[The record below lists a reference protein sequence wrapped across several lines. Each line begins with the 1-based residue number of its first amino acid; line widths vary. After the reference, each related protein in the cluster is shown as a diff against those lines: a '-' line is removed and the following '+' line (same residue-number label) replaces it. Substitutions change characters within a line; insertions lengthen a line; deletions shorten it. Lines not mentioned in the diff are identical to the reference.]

1 MHLADSTP
9 TPPSL
14 LNALETTA
22 VAATISKESAEPKRE
37 IGREGTSD
45 QAAARHYAAGGSR
58 RSTTTNCN
66 ARLLYLSTRPCLA
79 DYSPFFTGSS
89 KLGAHVSHVESL
101 WPQRPARL
109 LARYS
114 PCLVIG
120 CFSRVKT
127 VSRVLKLS
135 ILSTQSC
142 DVHLRSRSGQL
153 SNRRIHKP
161 ELRGWHRNFGPPVRY
176 ARRLPGCGACRARR
190 SPHSSAKASAGT
202 STVTCSSSNWESL
215 VNCQTHGLY
224 LTTF

>member
-1 MHLADSTP
+1 VHLADSTP

-153 SNRRIHKP
+153 SNRRIHKLRITGLAP
-161 ELRGWHRNFGPPVRY
+161 EFRASGPVRQKA
-176 ARRLPGCGACRARR
+176 ARMRGVPGEAVAAFIRKGVRR
-190 SPHSSAKASAGT
+190 NKYGD
-202 STVTCSSSNWESL
+202 VQL
-215 VNCQTHGLY
+215 
-224 LTTF
+224 F